1 VFLKSI
7 AHIPKKDFIL
17 SLGKLLDMV
26 KTIFILDGE
35 RIDAI
40 EATKRKSEFFF
51 LVPGFL
57 FEKMRLA
64 ADAATCPNHATTLVT
79 EQDGSLKLEP
89 CCQEFSMNKFMSLLS
104 D

>member
-1 VFLKSI
+1 MGYF
-7 AHIPKKDFIL
+7 
-17 SLGKLLDMV
+17 SLYGSYFWNCRYVKNSGAPAARTKNGYHCTLLGAKIGNRSV
-26 KTIFILDGE
+26 LT
-35 RIDAI
+35 
-40 EATKRKSEFFF
+40 

-89 CCQEFSMNKFMSLLS
+89 CCQDFSMNKFMSLLN